1 MHTELQGR
9 SWYVNLSSG
18 INMAKHINV
27 RTPMCTFYNNLH
39 LVHERAIRRITKY
52 LARMSTY
59 VDLPDGNWWLTIC
72 DVVYRTDIEKV
83 TECCAD
89 ADLSGG
95 WAQVDA
101 DNAENVTSTMGY
113 VIIYAGCPVLW
124 CSKLQTEIALSTTEV
139 GYTALIQE
147 IHKSIPF
154 MELMK
159 EVSIIS
165 NIHLSKPEVFVKYL
179 KTIKVVLISWNLTN
193 YHQEQKYCY

>member
-72 DVVYRTDIEKV
+72 DVVYRTDIEKC
-83 TECCAD
+83 TKCYID
-89 ADLSGG
+89 ANFTGG
-95 WAQVDA
+95 WDQVDA
-101 DNAENVTSTMGY
+101 YNAENTISCMECVITY
-113 VIIYAGCPVLW
+113 VVCPVLW
-124 CSKLQTEIALSTTEV
+124 CSKLQTEISLSTTE
-139 GYTALIQE
+139 A
-147 IHKSIPF
+147 
-154 MELMK
+154 
-159 EVSIIS
+159 
-165 NIHLSKPEVFVKYL
+165 
-179 KTIKVVLISWNLTN
+179 
-193 YHQEQKYCY
+193 